1 MNKIKIQTLIDS
13 LEIEL
18 PPEEKFLELSRIC
31 PINPLVDSNPNFER
45 GLLLYALIT
54 KYKPKNILEIGT
66 AEGFSTLCMAWAM
79 TDCELNG
86 RIFTIDP
93 KPFDTPSERILF
105 WNSNQEKKSVM
116 LSTKDLWK
124 KYAKQEWLEKIE
136 VLTGFSGEILQKN
149 STRLP
154 KMDMGFID
162 GHHVYD
168 AILHD
173 FHAFL
178 KISSE
183 NFQILFDDYFRNG
196 DVAKVV
202 DTIISPN
209 FDLTLIETDA
219 TMQKSEN
226 DPIEKHHMCW
236 IDSSSL
242 VKPLNEIFPKSE
254 SDKITNN
261 YVKWEK
267 RWKLRKSINKK
278 LPFLS
283 KIRFSH

>member
-1 MNKIKIQTLIDS
+1 MNKIKIQNLIDS

-18 PPEEKFLELSRIC
+18 PSKENFLNLSQIC

-45 GLLLYALIT
+45 GLLLYALIS
-54 KYKPKNILEIGT
+54 KYKPKNVLEIGT

-79 TDCELNG
+79 TDCEING
-86 RIFTIDP
+86 KIFTIDP
-93 KPFDTPSERILF
+93 KPFDTPTERIPF
-105 WNSNQEKKSVM
+105 WISNQENKPIM
-116 LSTKDLWK
+116 LSTKDLWEK
-124 KYAKQEWLEKIE
+124 FAKQEWLDKIE
-136 VLTGFSGEILQKN
+136 VLTGFSGEILKKN
-149 STRLP
+149 SSRLP

-178 KISSE
+178 KISSK
-183 NFQILFDDYFRNG
+183 NFQILFDDYFKNG
-196 DVAKVV
+196 DVEKVV
-202 DTIISPN
+202 EQTVSAH

-226 DPIEKHHMCW
+226 DPIENHHMCW
-236 IDSSSL
+236 IDSKSL
-242 VKPLNEIFPKSE
+242 VKPINEIFPKSKSE
-254 SDKITNN
+254 KIIND

-267 RWKLRKSINKK
+267 RWKLRKSINRK

>member
-18 PPEEKFLELSRIC
+18 PSKEKFLELSRIC

-79 TDCELNG
+79 TDCEING
-86 RIFTIDP
+86 RIYTIDP
-93 KPFDTPSERILF
+93 KPFDIPSERIPF
-105 WNSNQEKKSVM
+105 WDSNKENEPVM
-116 LSTKDLWK
+116 LSTKELWK
-124 KYAKQEWLEKIE
+124 KFAKQEWLDKIE

-149 STRLP
+149 SNHLP

-162 GHHVYD
+162 GHHVYN

-178 KISSE
+178 KISSD
-183 NFQILFDDYFRNG
+183 NFRILFDDYFRNG
-196 DVAKVV
+196 DVAKVI
-202 DTIISPN
+202 DQIISPN
-209 FDLTLIETDA
+209 FDMTLIETNA
-219 TMQKSEN
+219 TMQKSKN
-226 DPIEKHHMCW
+226 DPVENHNMCW
-236 IDSSSL
+236 IDSKSL
-242 VKPLNEIFPKSE
+242 VKPINEIFPKSE
-254 SDKITNN
+254 SEKIIND
-261 YVKWEK
+261 YAQWEK

-278 LPFLS
+278 LPFLGR
-283 KIRFSH
+283 IRFSH